1 MILFKDVPAQVS
13 SNLEQVFDTIDYPV
27 EIADEADC
35 ETLKN
40 VKEKVDFNDVTFAY
54 DEECIEAAK
63 LMALKGLYY
72 ALN

>member
-1 MILFKDVPAQVS
+1 M
-13 SNLEQVFDTIDYPV
+13 